1 MFWSN
6 CRKTMCSCIAMLS
19 IGWSWLCYEAMF
31 AMPGKQI
38 FQVIH
43 IPRVRW
49 EEIKGK
55 LARKGKL
62 EEMQCSEIKR
72 NEFGYPVR
80 EWK

>member
-1 MFWSN
+1 
-6 CRKTMCSCIAMLS
+6 MLS

-55 LARKGKL
+55 LAFKGKLARKGKL